1 MAFLLFNSPSICS
14 FISIRLYCDS
24 EDSLGRRSC
33 QTVLEEILDGVT
45 RSIAPILP
53 HLAEEVY
60 LHAPGHDGMRLLAC
74 VVRLLKLLLLMTV
87 HGFSAP
93 QSLYIFC
100 VRSPTRVLVNCNC
113 PCRRGD
119 IIQERLDQKQFC
131 VAAARIGG
139 GSGRGVCHQGLLP
152 VFHSRQTCSSVR
164 PHHCHWT
171 WFAVWTHGGKS
182 NVVSEPRHVVQV
194 KSPQEASYV
203 QMPEQCTA
211 PLNDQI

>member
-1 MAFLLFNSPSICS
+1 MFCQWLYFKLSHLFVLLCPPPPSIPV
-14 FISIRLYCDS
+14 RLYCDS

-60 LHAPGHDGMRLLAC
+60 LHAPGHDSMWLLAC

-87 HGFSAP
+87 HGFSTT
-93 QSLYIFC
+93 QSLYIFR
-100 VRSPTRVLVNCNC
+100 VGLLTGVLVNCNC
-113 PCRRGD
+113 FCRRGN

-139 GSGRGVCHQGLLP
+139 GSGRGVRHQGLLP
-152 VFHSRQTCSSVR
+152 VFHSRQKCSSVR

-171 WFAVWTHGGKS
+171 WSAVWTHGGKS
-182 NVVSEPRHVVQV
+182 NIVSKPLHVV
-194 KSPQEASYV
+194 
-203 QMPEQCTA
+203 
-211 PLNDQI
+211 